1 MLAPLRINPS
11 FSIILIK
18 DVTNL
23 LSLNLKVGEYYWIK
37 RSIQN
42 YSTWIQSTTRHYLI
56 GKYEGQKGEEGS
68 LRGHE
73 HEFIVDVT
81 SEGVQKKYLS
91 LDLSEDE
98 INQIIRKIPAGP
110 APNQELT
117 EEEMITFVRNFIK
130 QNPVS
135 LRENPDMGDE
145 ILLKGG
151 YEALYY
157 GAKFERK
164 AGVKNSYY
172 GDIMNPFNNEA
183 KQRML

>member
-1 MLAPLRINPS
+1 
-11 FSIILIK
+11 
-18 DVTNL
+18 
-23 LSLNLKVGEYYWIK
+23 
-37 RSIQN
+37 
-42 YSTWIQSTTRHYLI
+42 
-56 GKYEGQKGEEGS
+56 
-68 LRGHE
+68 
-73 HEFIVDVT
+73 
-81 SEGVQKKYLS
+81 
-91 LDLSEDE
+91 
-98 INQIIRKIPAGP
+98 
-110 APNQELT
+110 
-117 EEEMITFVRNFIK
+117 MITFVRNFIK

-164 AGVKNSYY
+164 AGVKNSLY